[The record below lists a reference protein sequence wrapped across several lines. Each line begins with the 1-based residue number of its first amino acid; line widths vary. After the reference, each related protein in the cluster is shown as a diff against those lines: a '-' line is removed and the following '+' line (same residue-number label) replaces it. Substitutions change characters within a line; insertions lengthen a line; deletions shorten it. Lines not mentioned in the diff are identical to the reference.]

1 MRFDDEHAYDQKIY
15 DIDTIRT
22 HLIPEHKYRKMVLE
36 LSKKQGTITGA
47 YWLIDVVCALNPKEM
62 SEERKNALK
71 KLTMKIY
78 TAYDD
83 LPDNKTL
90 VGVMKAAGYKVNKI
104 AETLNISRN
113 SVYYFLDRTEELPT
127 RCMLTYGEY
136 NLMLDFMD
144 LWHELGN
151 MEEL

>member
-83 LPDNKTL
+83 LPDNKTM
-90 VGVMKAAGYKVNKI
+90 VGVMKAAGYKINKI

-113 SVYYFLDRTEELPT
+113 SVYYFLERTAELPT

-136 NLMLDFMD
+136 NLMSDFMD

>member
-1 MRFDDEHAYDQKIY
+1 MRFDDDHAYDQKIY
-15 DIDTIRT
+15 DTKVISE
-22 HLIPEHKYRKMVLE
+22 HLIPEMQFKKLMLALVE
-36 LSKKQGTITGA
+36 KQGSIKGMH
-47 YWLIDVVCALNPKEM
+47 WLEDVVCALNPKEM

-83 LPDNKTL
+83 LPDNKTM

>member
-136 NLMLDFMD
+136 NLMSDFMD